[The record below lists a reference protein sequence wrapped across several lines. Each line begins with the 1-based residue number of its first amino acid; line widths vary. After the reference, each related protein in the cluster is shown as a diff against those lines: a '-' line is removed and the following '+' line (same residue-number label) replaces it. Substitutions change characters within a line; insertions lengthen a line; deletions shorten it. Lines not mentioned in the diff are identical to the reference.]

1 MATTINASVTSTG
14 LIASGDASGVL
25 ALQSDGA
32 TGLSVGANGKVLIS
46 NTALTTATAGTLEY
60 DGRLPYFTPA
70 GTQRGVIPG
79 MQYYELNST
88 YALSSSTSAQA
99 WVNGLG
105 ITVSG
110 NTVYAF
116 EAVLPAIKTT
126 TTTSHTLGTGFG
138 GTATLNNIG
147 YTLFRYYD
155 TAAFTAAN
163 ITPAAMAYIQ
173 TASST
178 TTMTGSSAATN
189 YSILIMRGIVSV
201 NSGGTF
207 IPQATVSATGP
218 IYTVQVGAY
227 FSIYPIGAA
236 GSNINVGSWA

>member
-46 NTALTTATAGTLEY
+46 NTALSTAAAGTIEY
-60 DGRLPYFTPA
+60 DGKIPYFTPS

-105 ITVSG
+105 VTLSS

-116 EAVLPAIKTT
+116 EGVFPAIKTT
-126 TTTSHTLGTGFG
+126 TSTSHTIGTGFG

-147 YTLFRYYD
+147 YTLNRYYD
-155 TAAFTAAN
+155 TAAFTTPNILAA
-163 ITPAAMAYIQ
+163 IAYIS
-173 TASST
+173 TASNT
-178 TTMTGSSAATN
+178 TTMTNTVQATY
-189 YSILIMRGIVSV
+189 YSLITMRGIVSV
-201 NSGGTF
+201 NAGGTF

-218 IYTVQVGAY
+218 IYTVQIGAY

-236 GSNINVGSWA
+236 GSNINIGTWA